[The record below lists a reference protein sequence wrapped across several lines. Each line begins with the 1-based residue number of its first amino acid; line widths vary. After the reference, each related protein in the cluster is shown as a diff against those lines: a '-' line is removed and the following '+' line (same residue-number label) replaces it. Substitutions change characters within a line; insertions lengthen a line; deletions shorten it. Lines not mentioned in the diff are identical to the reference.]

1 MARYFSFAVLLA
13 AIIALV
19 FLLYKVMAGFIVPV
33 FLAAILVV
41 IFRPTHLWILNRVG
55 NRESLAAGITTAGIL
70 LAVLLPITVLV
81 LLGAYEGHQVAKH
94 LASGSFVEKF
104 EQVKTSMGL
113 TIPAQPY
120 LVAIDE
126 ELERVE
132 EEFAANDGR
141 LSDDLGYLDILLDD
155 LGQELEL
162 PPLPETSTDEP
173 PPVAEGPN
181 ADWHKVVLSA
191 KEARTVLQESN
202 VPDLEPEQHKA
213 RVSEANQKLIKLS
226 ANFVAFKNKLLGGR
240 FMSKL
245 KFLANPSPEEM
256 DEYQSSLTTFVS
268 DKLLSIGGATTAFL
282 AKLLLGLGIMTVS
295 LYFFLLD
302 GPRILESLK
311 GLSPVNDAYEEEL
324 IQEFHSVSRA
334 VVVATL
340 LSAVAQGLL
349 AGIGYYFAG
358 MDSVFLLTL
367 VTTCLALVPFL
378 GAASVWIPVCLFLYF
393 VDNNLWAAIGLGIYG
408 ASVVSMADNF
418 IKPYVLHGAS
428 NLHPLLALLSVL
440 GGVTALG
447 PIGILVGP
455 MVVVFL
461 QTLLKILQREL
472 STMEK
477 PFSVASVAAS
487 GAGEGGLPAADLSS
501 PEPSQEE

>member
-13 AIIALV
+13 VIVALA

-55 NRESLAAGITTAGIL
+55 GRQSIAAGITTAGIL
-70 LAVLLPITVLV
+70 LSVLIPMTLLV
-81 LLGAYEGHQVAKH
+81 LLGAYEGRELMKQF
-94 LASGSFVEKF
+94 ASGSVLEKL
-104 EQVKTSMGL
+104 EQVRTSFGL
-113 TIPAQPY
+113 DIPARGQ
-120 LVAIDE
+120 LVLVDQ
-126 ELERVE
+126 ELERVQ
-132 EEFAANDGR
+132 EEFLANEGR
-141 LSDDLGYLDILLDD
+141 LSDDLGYLQILLTD
-155 LGQELEL
+155 LGEELEL
-162 PPLPETSTDEP
+162 PPLPEESETEKPAPAT
-173 PPVAEGPN
+173 GHN
-181 ADWHKVVLSA
+181 RKWHQVLTMA
-191 KEARTVLQESN
+191 NETTLAVQEIA
-202 VPDLEPEQHKA
+202 VDAGQEPEEHKSQ
-213 RVSEANQKLIKLS
+213 VSEAHQKLTDL
-226 ANFVAFKNKLLGGR
+226 ADGFVKFRNDLLGGSFWSKVK
-240 FMSKL
+240 FM
-245 KFLANPSPEEM
+245 ANPSPEEM
-256 DEYQSSLTTFVS
+256 TGYEESLTSYVS
-268 DKLLSIGGATTAFL
+268 DKLIKFGGATTALLIKL
-282 AKLLLGLGIMTVS
+282 ALGLGIMTVS

-311 GLSPVNDAYEEEL
+311 GLSPIDDAHEEEL
-324 IQEFHSVSRA
+324 IAEFHSVSRA

-340 LSAVAQGLL
+340 LSAVAQGIL
-349 AGIGYYFAG
+349 AGIGYYFVG

-378 GAASVWIPVCLFLYF
+378 GAASVWIPVSLYLYF
-393 VDNNLWAAIGLGIYG
+393 IENQLGLAIGLGIYG
-408 ASVVSMADNF
+408 VAVVSMVDNF

-472 STMEK
+472 STME
-477 PFSVASVAAS
+477 PPRELAGVGGPG
-487 GAGEGGLPAADLSS
+487 GAPIIAPDS
-501 PEPSQEE
+501 PEPTQEA